1 MNYIKLGGGGA
12 FKFDG
17 VNAIVQ
23 DPLTG
28 VVSFTRNTTTV
39 DYDHHIYEGTDESY
53 EHLEELAT
61 NNRTLV
67 GQTFDV
73 MSRQYKDGATGNTFG
88 DTVSDT
94 YSIARNG
101 AVIFKINTDGKI
113 YTNQLKAAVVRVT
126 QAHEI
131 PVYDTA
137 GVLHGYIKVFT

>member
-17 VNAIVQ
+17 VDAIVQ

-28 VVSFTRNTTTV
+28 VISFTRNTTTLS
-39 DYDHHIYEGTDESY
+39 YDHVIYEASDESY
-53 EHLEELAT
+53 QTLEDLST
-61 NNRTLV
+61 NNKTTV
-67 GQTFDV
+67 GQTYDN
-73 MSRQYKDGATGNTFG
+73 MARQYKDGATGDTFG
-88 DTVSDT
+88 DIVSDT
-94 YSIARNG
+94 FIISRNG
-101 AVIFKINTDGKI
+101 AIVFKINTDGKI
-113 YTNQLKAAVVRVT
+113 YTNQLKAPVVRVT

>member
-1 MNYIKLGGGGA
+1 MNYIRLGGGA

-28 VVSFTRNTTTV
+28 VISFTRNTTTLSYEHV
-39 DYDHHIYEGTDESY
+39 IYEGTDESY
-53 EHLEELAT
+53 EYLEETAT
-61 NNRTLV
+61 NNRSTV
-67 GQTFDV
+67 GQTFDS
-73 MSRQYKDGATGNTFG
+73 MSRQYKDGATGDTFV

-94 YSIARNG
+94 YQIQKNG
-101 AVIFKINTDGKI
+101 TTLFKIFNNGRI
-113 YTNQLKAAVVRVT
+113 GTNQLKAAVVRVT

-137 GVLHGYIKVFT
+137 GTLHGYIKVFT

>member
-28 VVSFTRNTTTV
+28 VVSFTRNTTTI
-39 DYDHHIYEGTDESY
+39 DYDHVIYEGTDESY
-53 EHLEELAT
+53 QALEELAT
-61 NNRTLV
+61 NNRTTV
-67 GQTFDV
+67 GQTFDS
-73 MSRQYKDGATGNTFG
+73 MSRQYKDGASGDTFG
-88 DTVSDT
+88 DTVNDN
-94 YSIARNG
+94 YQIQKNG
-101 AVIFKINTDGKI
+101 TTLFKIFNNGRI
-113 YTNQLKAAVVRVT
+113 GTNQLKAAVVRVT

-137 GVLHGYIKVFT
+137 GTLHGYIKVFT

>member
-17 VNAIVQ
+17 VDAIIQ

-28 VVSFTRNTTTV
+28 VVSFTRNTTTI
-39 DYDHHIYEGTDESY
+39 DYDHVIYEGTDESY
-53 EHLEELAT
+53 QALEELAT
-61 NNRTLV
+61 NNKTTV
-67 GQTFDV
+67 GQTFDN

-94 YSIARNG
+94 YSIVRNG
-101 AVIFKINTDGKI
+101 AIIFKINTDGKI
-113 YTNQLKAAVVRVT
+113 YTNQLKAPVARVT

-131 PVYDTA
+131 PIYDEA